1 MPLRFAADWLPS
13 SPARRR
19 ARRSCHSLAPPTPRR
34 TRSRP
39 LRCRIFSRSS
49 TGCDPQAGGAFGTN
63 SKELDDLGG
72 NAREWTE
79 TCTALHDGR
88 ERITNPNCGV
98 RVVEGAHRA
107 YMTDFIRDAKTGGC
121 AESVPPPILASGS
134 SSRHRSPPLP
144 ALPAASP
151 PCSEKLIQHRS
162 NCARARSFSH
172 DAGKQSG
179 SEGDRECDPIWR
191 NRTDKTGSPTTRAT
205 LPHHIF
211 VRPSGKPTIEIG

>member
-49 TGCDPQAGGAFGTN
+49 TGCAPQAGGAFGTN

-88 ERITNPNCGV
+88 ITNPNCGV

-107 YMTDFIRDAKTGGC
+107 YMTDFIRDAKTG
-121 AESVPPPILASGS
+121 AARWAFRPQSWLPA
-134 SSRHRSPPLP
+134 RHRAIGARRCRHCPQHLHL
-144 ALPAASP
+144 AR
-151 PCSEKLIQHRS
+151 EKPIQHRS

-191 NRTDKTGSPTTRAT
+191 NRTDKTGFPATPATRPHRISRRRSVKATTEA
-205 LPHHIF
+205 
-211 VRPSGKPTIEIG
+211 G

>member
-13 SPARRR
+13 PPARRR
-19 ARRSCHSLAPPTPRR
+19 ATRSCHSLARPTPRR

-39 LRCRIFSRSS
+39 LRCRIFSGSS
-49 TGCDPQAGGAFGTN
+49 TGCDPQSGGAFGTN

-79 TCTALHDGR
+79 TCAALHDGR

-107 YMTDFIRDAKTGGC
+107 YMIDFIRDAKTGSC
-121 AESVPPPILASGS
+121 AADVPPQSWLPA
-134 SSRHRSPPLP
+134 RHRAIGAPPLP

-151 PCSEKLIQHRS
+151 PCSGE
-162 NCARARSFSH
+162 A
-172 DAGKQSG
+172 
-179 SEGDRECDPIWR
+179 DPASI
-191 NRTDKTGSPTTRAT
+191 
-205 LPHHIF
+205 
-211 VRPSGKPTIEIG
+211 